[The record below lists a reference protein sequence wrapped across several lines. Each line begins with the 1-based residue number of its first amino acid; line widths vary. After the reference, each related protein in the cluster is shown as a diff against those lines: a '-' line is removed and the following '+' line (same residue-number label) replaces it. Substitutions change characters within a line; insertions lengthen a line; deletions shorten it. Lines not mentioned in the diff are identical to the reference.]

1 MAATLDYKITRFGVP
16 VANNLL
22 SFPLGASVTVAGGA
36 FAITDGFGNILDA
49 AGTVSA
55 VDQVWGLVQERRPF
69 LTDPASSVAGTYLVP
84 VETGS
89 FYVDNGGSAA
99 DVLTN
104 QNIGQTVYV
113 TGERSVGLTNGPTL
127 SRPIAGTLMN
137 IDTTQPGGF
146 AVKCVNQGP

>member
-1 MAATLDYKITRFGVP
+1 MVNISATLLAIGVP

-84 VETGS
+84 VECGA
-89 FYVDNGGSAA
+89 FYFQNGGTGGDSLSQAN
-99 DVLTN
+99 V
-104 QNIGQTVYV
+104 GQTVYV
-113 TGERSVGLTNGPTL
+113 TGEQSVGLTSSGGTRPT
-127 SRPIAGTLMN
+127 AGTLIN
-137 IDTTQPGGF
+137 VDTTQPGGY
-146 AVKCVNQGP
+146 AVKIVNQGP